1 MADKEMNG
9 ITKISVLKNSN
20 FIVTEVK
27 FLYNW
32 VKQI

>member
-9 ITKISVLKNSN
+9 ITKISAQKNGN
-20 FIVTEVK
+20 FIVTEVN